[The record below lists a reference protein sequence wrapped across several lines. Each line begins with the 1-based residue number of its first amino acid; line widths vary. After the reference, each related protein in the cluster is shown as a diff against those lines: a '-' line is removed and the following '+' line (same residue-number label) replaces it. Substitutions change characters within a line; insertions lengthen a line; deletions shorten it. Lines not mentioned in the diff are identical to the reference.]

1 MSDEA
6 LQALSES
13 LGTWQ
18 PDPECHISQDDQV
31 KEVLTCNSYMKL
43 NTGTGREFFYIV
55 RIENEQLFIISLL
68 ESGKCRYLFLDSE
81 KPRQMFKCLCKTSTV
96 LMLEK

>member
-13 LGTWQ
+13 LGTRQ

-31 KEVLTCNSYMKL
+31 KEVLTYNSHMKL
-43 NTGTGREFFYIV
+43 NTGTGREFFSIV

-68 ESGKCRYLFLDSE
+68 ESGKCRYLLLDSE
-81 KPRQMFKCLCKTSTV
+81 KPWQMFKCLCKTSSV
-96 LMLEK
+96 LILEK